1 MESTPR
7 CGSPERRSQAMRPGA
22 DYLDRVAAERLAA
35 INSDKVAVNI
45 AGSIR
50 YEENREIGDVL
61 DLAPPLEW

>member
-1 MESTPR
+1 
-7 CGSPERRSQAMRPGA
+7 MRPGA